1 MRLSRF
7 VRFGAVVIGLVA
19 LAACSSMTP
28 KHSDDFAAAVAAPA
42 VTVSPNVF
50 SLDQWSTV
58 TARFAQQQADPS
70 SLCLAGT
77 DAAQCPAARWAGLVA
92 ELSQLP
98 LRDRVE
104 RVNAELNAQP
114 YVPAPQNWGEP
125 IYWETPYEF
134 LAKGGQCEDYA
145 IAKYLA
151 LAQSGVPQ
159 SALHF
164 VVVHDSVSQLDHAIT
179 LVTVDGQDMVLDNQ
193 TTDVLPAASVDRYT
207 PYYSLNDGGLQ
218 VFAHPV
224 VDRVAAQVALRPDG
238 GFTIARY

>member
-1 MRLSRF
+1 LVRL
-7 VRFGAVVIGLVA
+7 GAMAIGFVA
-19 LAACSSMTP
+19 LAACSSVTP
-28 KHSDDFAAAVAAPA
+28 ARSDDLAAAVAVPA
-42 VTVSPNVF
+42 ATVSPAVF

-58 TARFAQQQADPS
+58 AVRFAQQRTDPA
-70 SLCLAGT
+70 SLCPAGT
-77 DAAQCPAARWAGLVA
+77 DATQCPAARWTNLVA

-114 YVPAPQNWGEP
+114 YVPAAQNWGEP

-151 LAQSGVPQ
+151 LAESGVPQ

-179 LVTVDGQDMVLDNQ
+179 LVTVDGQDLVLDNQ
-193 TTDVLPAASVDRYT
+193 ATDVLRAASVDRYT
-207 PYYSLNDGGLQ
+207 PYYSVNDGGMQ

-238 GFTIARY
+238 GFTVARY